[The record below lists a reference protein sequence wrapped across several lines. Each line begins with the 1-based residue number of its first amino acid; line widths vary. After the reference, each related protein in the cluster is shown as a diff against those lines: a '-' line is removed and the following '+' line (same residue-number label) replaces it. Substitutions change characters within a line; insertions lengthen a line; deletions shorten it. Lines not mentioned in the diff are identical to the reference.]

1 MHKEVFMKLS
11 RQAVLLFILMAG
23 NSLLSSATLKGS
35 VRFQGKPGKSKMIRM
50 EADAACL
57 GLHPKGMASDQQ
69 VVNPDGTL
77 QNVLVYVASGL
88 EGKTFPAPKTPAVLD
103 QKGCW
108 YAPHILGVQ
117 TGQPILIKNS
127 DATAHNIHPL
137 PKKNPSFNLSQP
149 KQNMETAKVFNNPE
163 IIPVKCDIHPWMK
176 SYIGV
181 MSHPFFSVSGKSGS
195 FELKDLPA
203 GAYEIEAWHE
213 KLGTSRQKI
222 TVGAAETKTINF
234 SFMPKASAK

>member
-1 MHKEVFMKLS
+1 MRHTTAILILVFG
-11 RQAVLLFILMAG
+11 V
-23 NSLLSSATLKGS
+23 SSVFSASIKGS
-35 VRFQGKPGKSKMIRM
+35 VRFQGTPGKSKIIRM

-77 QNVLVYVASGL
+77 QNVLVYVVSGL
-88 EGKTFPAPKTPAVLD
+88 GGKIFPAPKTPAVLD

-127 DATAHNIHPL
+127 DPTAHNIHPL
-137 PKKNPSFNLSQP
+137 PKKNPGFNLSQP
-149 KQNMETAKVFNNPE
+149 KQNMETTKVFNNPE
-163 IIPVKCDIHPWMK
+163 IISVKCDIHPWMK

-181 MSHPFFSVSGKSGS
+181 MSHPFFSVSGKSGG

-213 KLGTSRQKI
+213 KLGSSRQKI
-222 TVGAAETKTINF
+222 VLTAAETKTINF
-234 SFMPKASAK
+234 SFKPKAKSKPAAK